1 MINGFALNQASKKM
15 AVFLKVNFAV
25 KRENPSLYI
34 KTLKSYNS
42 QLKQQGLRMSSDNK
56 FEIQS
61 YNESEKMFYVRGPSG
76 NIVKVQDTFA
86 EMFPLWVG
94 RVLITAQNE
103 KWAQIAASL
112 TTGFATSVIEATAEA
127 AIERAVPADQTPDK
141 RPGVLIQIYNRDRFE
156 LKHQLM
162 QRIGQCTLTCPTTA
176 AFNGL
181 TGKRTLNVGSSLRYF
196 GDGFQK
202 KAMVG
207 GRKCWKIPVMEG
219 NFYVEDGFGAMEAVA
234 GGNFMIFASDQL
246 SGLKAAEAAADA
258 IRANAPDVIMQFPG
272 GVCRAGSKA
281 GSLKYKLKAS
291 TNHPYCPTLRTLVPD
306 TVVPEGVTCVYEIV
320 MNGLTLDAVKKGMK
334 EGVTAALSVPGVVKI
349 SSGNYGGKLGP
360 FKAYLREAL
369 GEPMPEPAAAPA
381 KAKA

>member
-1 MINGFALNQASKKM
+1 
-15 AVFLKVNFAV
+15 
-25 KRENPSLYI
+25 
-34 KTLKSYNS
+34 
-42 QLKQQGLRMSSDNK
+42 MSSNTNTL
-56 FEIQS
+56 EIQG
-61 YNESEKMFYVRGPSG
+61 YDDKEKIFLVKSPSG
-76 NIVKVQDTFA
+76 NIVQVQDTFA

-94 RVLITAQNE
+94 RVLITALNE
-103 KWAQIAASL
+103 KWAMIAASV

-127 AIERAVPADQTPDK
+127 GVERLVPADQTPDK

-181 TGKRTLNVGSSLRYF
+181 VGKRTLNVGDSLRYF
-196 GDGFQK
+196 GDGWQK

-207 GRKCWKIPVMEG
+207 GRKCWKLPVMEG
-219 NFYVEDGFGAMEAVA
+219 EFIVENGFGAMEAVA
-234 GGNFMIFASDQL
+234 GGNFMIFAKDL
-246 SGLKAAEAAADA
+246 PSGLKSAEAAADA

-272 GVCRAGSKA
+272 GVCRSGSKA

-320 MNGLTLDAVKKGMK
+320 MNGLTLDAVKNGMK
-334 EGVTAALSVPGVVKI
+334 VGVTAACSVPGVVKI
-349 SSGNYGGKLGP
+349 TSGNYGGKLGP
-360 FKAYLREAL
+360 FKAFLREAI
-369 GEPMPEPAAAPA
+369 GAPMPEPTQVPPVKP
-381 KAKA
+381 KA

>member
-1 MINGFALNQASKKM
+1 
-15 AVFLKVNFAV
+15 
-25 KRENPSLYI
+25 
-34 KTLKSYNS
+34 
-42 QLKQQGLRMSSDNK
+42 MSSNNQL
-56 FEIQS
+56 EIQR
-61 YNESEKMFYVRGPSG
+61 YDEAAKMFYVKSPNG
-76 NIVKVQDTFA
+76 NVVQVQDTFA
-86 EMFPLWVG
+86 EMFALWVG
-94 RVLITAQNE
+94 RVLITAE
-103 KWAQIAASL
+103 TPKWAMIAGTT

-127 AIERAVPADQTPDK
+127 AVERPIPADQTPDK
-141 RPGVLIQIYNRDRFE
+141 RPGVYIQIYNRDRFE
-156 LKHQLM
+156 LKNQLM

-181 TGKRTLNVGSSLRYF
+181 SGKRVLTVGSSLRYF

-202 KAMVG
+202 KAMYG

-234 GGNFMIFASDQL
+234 GGNFMIFAKDQA

-291 TNHPYCPTLRTLVPD
+291 TNHTYCPTLRTLVPD
-306 TVVPEGVTCVYEIV
+306 SVVPEGVTCVYEIV

-334 EGVTAALSVPGVVKI
+334 EGVTAAICVPGVVKI

-360 FKAYLREAL
+360 FKAYLREAI
-369 GEPMPEPAAAPA
+369 GVPMPKPEAAPA
-381 KAKA
+381 KPKA

>member
-1 MINGFALNQASKKM
+1 
-15 AVFLKVNFAV
+15 
-25 KRENPSLYI
+25 
-34 KTLKSYNS
+34 
-42 QLKQQGLRMSSDNK
+42 MSTDNK
-56 FEIQS
+56 LEILG
-61 YNESEKMFYVRGPSG
+61 YDDKEKMFTVKSQAG
-76 NIVKVQDTFA
+76 NTLKIQDTFA

-103 KWAQIAASL
+103 NWARIAGSL

-127 AIERAVPADQTPDK
+127 AIERPVPADQTPDK
-141 RPGVLIQIYNRDRFE
+141 RPGILIQIYNRDRFE
-156 LKHQLM
+156 LKNQLM
-162 QRIGQCTLTCPTTA
+162 QRIGQCTLTCPTTS

-181 TGKRTLNVGSSLRYF
+181 LGKRVLRVGSSLRYF

-202 KAMVG
+202 KTVVG

-219 NFYVEDGFGAMEAVA
+219 NFIVEDGFGAMEAVA
-234 GGNFMIFASDQL
+234 GGNFMIFAADQI

-258 IRANAPDVIMQFPG
+258 IRDKAPDVIMQFPG

-306 TVVPEGVTCVYEIV
+306 TVVPEGVNCVYEIV
-320 MNGLTLDAVKKGMK
+320 MNGLTLDAVKNGMK
-334 EGVTAALSVPGVVKI
+334 QGVTAAASQPGVVKI

-360 FKAYLREAL
+360 FKAFLKDAI
-369 GEPMPEPAAAPA
+369 GAT
-381 KAKA
+381 

>member
-1 MINGFALNQASKKM
+1 MSNETKLEVLSYDDTEKTFT
-15 AVFLKVNFAV
+15 V
-25 KRENPSLYI
+25 KSPAGN
-34 KTLKSYNS
+34 TLK
-42 QLKQQGLRMSSDNK
+42 
-56 FEIQS
+56 I
-61 YNESEKMFYVRGPSG
+61 
-76 NIVKVQDTFA
+76 QDTFA

-103 KWAQIAASL
+103 KWAQIAGSL

-127 AIERAVPADQTPDK
+127 AIERPVPADQTPDK
-141 RPGVLIQIYNRDRFE
+141 RPGILIQIYNRDRFE
-156 LKHQLM
+156 LKNQLM

-181 TGKRTLNVGSSLRYF
+181 TGKRVLRVGSSLRYF

-202 KAMVG
+202 KTMVG

-219 NFYVEDGFGAMEAVA
+219 NFIVEDGFGAMEAVA
-234 GGNFMIFASDQL
+234 GGNFMIFAETQEA
-246 SGLKAAEAAADA
+246 GLKAAEAAADA

-320 MNGLTLDAVKKGMK
+320 MNGLTLDAVKNGMK
-334 EGVTAALSVPGVVKI
+334 QGVTAAACQSGIVKI

-360 FKAYLREAL
+360 FKAYLKEAI
-369 GEPMPEPAAAPA
+369 GAT
-381 KAKA
+381 

>member
-1 MINGFALNQASKKM
+1 
-15 AVFLKVNFAV
+15 
-25 KRENPSLYI
+25 
-34 KTLKSYNS
+34 
-42 QLKQQGLRMSSDNK
+42 MSSDNIK
-56 FEIQS
+56 LEILG
-61 YNESEKMFYVRGPSG
+61 YDDKEKVFNVKSPAG
-76 NIVKVQDTFA
+76 NTVKIQDTFA
-86 EMFPLWVG
+86 EMFGLWAG

-156 LKHQLM
+156 LKEQLM

-181 TGKRTLNVGSSLRYF
+181 VGKRTLTVGSSLRYF

-207 GRKCWKIPVMEG
+207 GRRCWKIPVMEG
-219 NFYVEDGFGAMEAVA
+219 NFIVEEGFGATQAVA
-234 GGNFMIFASDQL
+234 GGNFMIFAETQEA
-246 SGLKAAEAAADA
+246 GLKAAEAAADA

-306 TVVPEGVTCVYEIV
+306 TVVPEGVQCVYEIV
-320 MNGLTLDAVKKGMK
+320 MNGLTLDAVKNGMK
-334 EGVTAALSVPGVVKI
+334 QGVTAAACQPGVVKI

-360 FKAYLREAL
+360 FKAFLKDAI
-369 GEPMPEPAAAPA
+369 GAT
-381 KAKA
+381 